1 MHQSVLNESLEW
13 SYSRNHNALEPIK
26 AETKRITLFQVQSN
40 KTLQLSGR
48 VLCMLTFFFFCFAI
62 IMANNNRIGGM
73 QCEYVIGLVVVK
85 IHPKQTDAEL
95 V

>member
-1 MHQSVLNESLEW
+1 
-13 SYSRNHNALEPIK
+13 
-26 AETKRITLFQVQSN
+26 
-40 KTLQLSGR
+40 
-48 VLCMLTFFFFCFAI
+48 MLTFFFFCFAI